1 MYKSIYKSED
11 GVFETLENEQGRTYT
26 IKHKK
31 PFPEWIETNYS
42 SYQNF
47 LTLKTQDKERI
58 FLKYK
63 HGLETDHMNLSL
75 EINERRLMRDMIS
88 PEDIAEDGHY
98 ASRKAFDSYCYEV
111 KKEIGLVAT
120 DEQIK
125 TRDMVS
131 KVFGG
136 KVERGSPIEK
146 EDIPF

>member
-1 MYKSIYKSED
+1 MTYKSIWKSED
-11 GVFETLENEQGRTYT
+11 GEFETFENEQGRTYT
-26 IKHKK
+26 VKK
-31 PFPEWIETNYS
+31 VLPFPEWIDKKYS

-63 HGLETDHMNLSL
+63 HGLEADYINIGL
-75 EINERRLMRDMIS
+75 EINERRMMRDMVS
-88 PEDIAEDGHY
+88 PEDIAEGGHY
-98 ASRKAFDSYCYEV
+98 ASRKAFENYCYEI

-131 KVFGG
+131 KIFGG
-136 KVERGSPIEK
+136 KVERGSPIDK
-146 EDIPF
+146 

>member
-1 MYKSIYKSED
+1 M
-11 GVFETLENEQGRTYT
+11 
-26 IKHKK
+26 
-31 PFPEWIETNYS
+31 PFPEWIDKKYS

-63 HGLETDHMNLSL
+63 HGLEADYINIGL
-75 EINERRLMRDMIS
+75 EINERRMMRDMVS
-88 PEDIAEDGHY
+88 PEDIAEGGHY
-98 ASRKAFDSYCYEV
+98 ASRKAFENYCYEI

-131 KVFGG
+131 KIFGG
-136 KVERGSPIEK
+136 KVERGSPIDK
-146 EDIPF
+146 EITPF